1 MGKFQLLRLLSGCQ
15 PYPQPY
21 VICALRGLLV
31 HDRLQRRMGNF
42 WVGYIQMVYNQT
54 YKCSMEVW

>member
-1 MGKFQLLRLLSGCQ
+1 MGKFQLLRLLNGCQ

-31 HDRLQRRMGNF
+31 HDR
-42 WVGYIQMVYNQT
+42 VAAT
-54 YKCSMEVW
+54 YGEFLGGIYTDRI